1 MLEIKGDI
9 GAYFSGGQVVV
20 KSCNIIIQPPKVKD
34 VLIFGETTFF
44 TLVEMLSDPDKLFNQ
59 VVEEHPEF
67 AETAPFQML
76 IEFLQHPES
85 HELQSDLLNFLYFI
99 CPDYDKVQ
107 IDKTG
112 IKFLQFDEDQNKDVI
127 KGMVN
132 QFSCEGFGTTLKEL
146 FSIEN
151 AVSND
156 KFDYNIDKNNAK
168 AVALVKQFEEGRKK
182 VERLKRK
189 NRGEEEDSN
198 RSILTN
204 IASIL
209 SVALNQTPDN
219 ILNLTLFQMFNI
231 FHRWLLKRQYDIYEQ
246 GVLLNPWA
254 SKDDIDED
262 NVPKEWTQDFYD
274 KNSN

>member
-9 GAYFSGGQVVV
+9 GAYFSGGPVIV

-34 VLIFGETTFF
+34 VLIFGESTFF
-44 TLVEMLSDPDKLFNQ
+44 TLVEMLSDPEKLFNQ
-59 VVEEHPEF
+59 VIEEHPEF
-67 AETAPFQML
+67 AGTAPFQML

-107 IDKTG
+107 IDKAG

-189 NRGEEEDSN
+189 NRDEEDSN
-198 RSILTN
+198 RSILAN

-262 NVPKEWTQDFYD
+262 SVPKEWTQDFYD
-274 KNSN
+274 KYSN